1 MSKKSQ
7 TIKDIT
13 QIVVFLLV
21 VAILLTAFVIY
32 PLNRTKA
39 IMARPDLE
47 EFNPD
52 SLPANDAAV
61 FTDAGLTADTFRIE
75 ADGLTSL
82 ACVRLTPDTLTAP
95 GATPLGTAILLADEH
110 SDRKSMLPLAKV
122 LVSAGMAVITY
133 DQRATGLSGGQYR
146 SDGQRE
152 AADLLEVIS
161 YLEIRGRLVHPVAV
175 VGKTI
180 GAEAAMLAA
189 REESRIDAVAAIT
202 PYLTTVRMIDQY
214 RRDHDTYW
222 LPFFRTIFWWWY
234 DIRSSYAADMRT
246 IDDIQG
252 AAVSTLVLAP
262 PEMLVEPDFVRLAEL
277 SDKAKLRTALLPAS
291 EDALSQEIL
300 RFVRPTLMPG
310 DPMPII
316 LK

>member
-39 IMARPDLE
+39 IMARQDLE
-47 EFNPD
+47 KYNSD

-82 ACVRLTPDTLTAP
+82 ACVRLIPDTLAAP
-95 GATPLGTAILLADEH
+95 GATPLGTAILLSDEH
-110 SDRKSMLPLAKV
+110 SDRKSMLPLAKT
-122 LVSAGMAVITY
+122 LVNAAGIAVITY

-161 YLEIRGRLVHPVAV
+161 YLEIRGRLVHPVTV
-175 VGKTI
+175 VGRSI
-180 GAEAAMLAA
+180 GAEAAILAS

-252 AAVSTLVLAP
+252 VTVSTLVLAP
-262 PEMLVEPDFVRLAEL
+262 PEMLAEPDFVKLAEL

-291 EDALSQEIL
+291 EDALNQEIL

-310 DPMPII
+310 DPKPIM
-316 LK
+316 K